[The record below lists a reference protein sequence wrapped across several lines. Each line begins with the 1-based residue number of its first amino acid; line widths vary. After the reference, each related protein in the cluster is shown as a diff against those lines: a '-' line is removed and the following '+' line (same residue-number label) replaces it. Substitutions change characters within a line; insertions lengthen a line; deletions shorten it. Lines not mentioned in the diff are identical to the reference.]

1 MTTMNTWLELLP
13 FELNEITDYF
23 EPELEF
29 DPNKYYRIGEMTES
43 LKKLFTLWR
52 NLDKEAER
60 SLLNARYGKNEQER
74 KSCMTKAAELKEKAR
89 AARLIFWISLK
100 DTFGL
105 WDKECVAVTKG
116 FSVAWSDRKEGPDFL
131 DFLMGK
137 MWD

>member
-1 MTTMNTWLELLP
+1 MSTMNTWLELLP
-13 FELNEITDYF
+13 LELNEITDYF

-29 DPNKYYRIGEMTES
+29 DPNKYYQVGKMTES

-60 SLLNARYGKNEQER
+60 SLLNTRYGKNEQER
-74 KSCMTKAAELKEKAR
+74 KSYKTKTAELKEKAK

-105 WDKECVAVTKG
+105 WDKKCVGVTKG
-116 FSVAWSDRKEGPDFL
+116 FLVIWSDEERPDFL
-131 DFLMGK
+131 GLLFETMG
-137 MWD
+137 D